1 MLNIS
6 SDYDYIRTEESL
18 SSLKDIKSCLNYK
31 RLLNFMFKKKEKII
45 GSSVSVCVLDISI
58 WTI

>member
-18 SSLKDIKSCLNYK
+18 SSLKEIKSCLNNK
-31 RLLNFMFKKKEKII
+31 RLLNFMFKNKRK
-45 GSSVSVCVLDISI
+45 
-58 WTI
+58 

>member
-18 SSLKDIKSCLNYK
+18 SSLKEINYK
-31 RLLNFMFKKKEKII
+31 RLLNFMFNDKRK
-45 GSSVSVCVLDISI
+45 
-58 WTI
+58 